1 MNDAQ
6 WRPTKTIGG
15 KKSDDMENSEVN
27 EIKIKNR
34 SLNPLVKD
42 IFCSLDKGLVGK
54 KIVICITAS
63 VAAYKAIDMTRLLIR
78 HGADVFP
85 VMSSMSNLL
94 LTSEIMKWASGNDV
108 VTKLSANLEHI
119 FLADYDRSDL
129 ILVYPCTANTI
140 GKIAN
145 GIDDTAVT
153 STLSVALGSKIP
165 IIIAPAM
172 HKSMY
177 FNPFVTANIER
188 LKKQGVSFIEPSIS
202 ENKAKVAEPE
212 EILRGIK
219 YMSNSDSTLS
229 PHLVSEITK
238 EENGRVLGT
247 DGGQRESLSGRNILV
262 TSGSTI
268 EFIDPIRVVSN
279 ISSGKMG
286 NAIAQEAYARGANVT
301 LVHGHG
307 TIEPQEA
314 PPRLSVTRVNTG
326 DEMYDAVISELG
338 TKSYDAAFMTAAIA
352 DFKPIKVLPKKI
364 ETRKKGPLVISLHP
378 TRKIV
383 DEIRNASKNSKIF
396 LVAFKADYEKSKK
409 EMTNYALKKMTEC
422 RCDLVV
428 AIDVGRK
435 GSEMGSDTNEAII
448 VDKKKN
454 ISYLP
459 LQKKDLIASKLLE
472 LLATESQL

>member
-1 MNDAQ
+1 MDNFEDNE
-6 WRPTKTIGG
+6 TNFMS
-15 KKSDDMENSEVN
+15 KS
-27 EIKIKNR
+27 R
-34 SLNPLVKD
+34 NPLVED
-42 IFCSLDKGLVGK
+42 IFCSFGKDLLGK

-63 VAAYKAIDMTRLLIR
+63 VAAYKAIDLTRLLIR

-119 FLADYDRSDL
+119 FLADYNRSDL

-153 STLSVALGSKIP
+153 SILSVALGSKIP

-177 FNPFVTANIER
+177 FNPFVTSNIEH
-188 LKKQGVSFIEPSIS
+188 LKKEGVNFIEPSIS
-202 ENKAKVAEPE
+202 ENKAKLVEPE
-212 EILRGIK
+212 EVLRGII
-219 YMSNSDSTLS
+219 YMFNSDSASLH
-229 PHLVSEITK
+229 HLVSGMAQDK
-238 EENGRVLGT
+238 KDRVLGT
-247 DGGQRESLSGRNILV
+247 EENQKESLSGRNILI

-279 ISSGKMG
+279 LSSGKMG
-286 NAIAQEAYARGANVT
+286 NAIAHEAYTRGANVT
-301 LVHGHG
+301 LVYGRG
-307 TIEPQEA
+307 TTELKEE
-314 PPRLSVTRVNTG
+314 PRLSITRVNTC

-338 TKSYDAAFMTAAIA
+338 TKSYDAAFMSAAIA
-352 DFKPIKVLPKKI
+352 DFKPSKELPKKI
-364 ETRKKGPLVISLHP
+364 ETRKRGPLVISLSP
-378 TRKIV
+378 ARKIV
-383 DEIRNASKNSKIF
+383 DEMRNASKNSKIF
-396 LVAFKADYEKSKK
+396 LVAFKADYKKSNK
-409 EMTNYALKKMTEC
+409 EMTNYALKKMAEC

-435 GSEMGSDTNEAII
+435 GSEMGSETSEAIV

-454 ISYLP
+454 IIYLP
-459 LQKKDLIASKLLE
+459 LQKKDLIARKLLGLLTTE
-472 LLATESQL
+472 LHS

>member
-1 MNDAQ
+1 MDNFEDNE
-6 WRPTKTIGG
+6 TNFMS
-15 KKSDDMENSEVN
+15 KS
-27 EIKIKNR
+27 R
-34 SLNPLVKD
+34 NPLVED
-42 IFCSLDKGLVGK
+42 IFCSFGKDLLGK

-63 VAAYKAIDMTRLLIR
+63 VAAYKAIDLTRLLIR

-119 FLADYDRSDL
+119 FLADYNRSDL

-145 GIDDTAVT
+145 GIDDT
-153 STLSVALGSKIP
+153 GSKIP

-177 FNPFVTANIER
+177 FNPFVTSNIEH
-188 LKKQGVSFIEPSIS
+188 LKKEGVNFIEPSIS
-202 ENKAKVAEPE
+202 ENKAKLVEPE
-212 EILRGIK
+212 EVLRGII
-219 YMSNSDSTLS
+219 YMFNSDSASLH
-229 PHLVSEITK
+229 HLVSGMAQDK
-238 EENGRVLGT
+238 KDRVLGT
-247 DGGQRESLSGRNILV
+247 EENQNESLSGRNILI

-279 ISSGKMG
+279 LSSGKMG
-286 NAIAQEAYARGANVT
+286 NAIAHEAYTRGANVT
-301 LVHGHG
+301 LVYGRG
-307 TIEPQEA
+307 TTELKEE
-314 PPRLSVTRVNTG
+314 PRLSITRVNTC

-338 TKSYDAAFMTAAIA
+338 TKSYDAAFMSAAIA
-352 DFKPIKVLPKKI
+352 DFKPSKELPKKI
-364 ETRKKGPLVISLHP
+364 ETRKRGPLVISLSP
-378 TRKIV
+378 ARKIV
-383 DEIRNASKNSKIF
+383 DEMRNASKNSKIF
-396 LVAFKADYEKSKK
+396 LVAFKADYKKSNK
-409 EMTNYALKKMTEC
+409 EMTNYALKKMAEC

-435 GSEMGSDTNEAII
+435 GSEMGSETSEAIV

-454 ISYLP
+454 IIYLP
-459 LQKKDLIASKLLE
+459 LQKKDLIARKLLGLLTTE
-472 LLATESQL
+472 LHS

>member
-1 MNDAQ
+1 MD
-6 WRPTKTIGG
+6 
-15 KKSDDMENSEVN
+15 NSEDN
-27 EIKIKNR
+27 GTIFMNR

-42 IFCSLDKGLVGK
+42 IFCSLGKDLVGR

-63 VAAYKAIDMTRLLIR
+63 VAAYKAIDLTRLLIR

-85 VMSSMSNLL
+85 VMSSKSNQL

-108 VTKLSANLEHI
+108 VTKLSASLEHI
-119 FLADYDRSDL
+119 FLADYNRSDL

-153 STLSVALGSKIP
+153 SILSVALGSKIP

-177 FNPFVTANIER
+177 FNPFVTTNIER

-202 ENKAKVAEPE
+202 ENKAKLAEPE
-212 EILRGIK
+212 EILHEIKCMLSSEPHPVSGIANDK
-219 YMSNSDSTLS
+219 
-229 PHLVSEITK
+229 
-238 EENGRVLGT
+238 NGRVLGG
-247 DGGQRESLSGRNILV
+247 DEDQSESLSGRNILV

-279 ISSGKMG
+279 LSSGKMG
-286 NAIAQEAYARGANVT
+286 NAIAREAYTRGANVS
-301 LVHGHG
+301 LIHGHS
-307 TIEPQEA
+307 TIELKEA
-314 PPRLSVTRVNTG
+314 PRLSITRVKTG
-326 DEMYDAVISELG
+326 DEMYGAVISELG
-338 TKSYDAAFMTAAIA
+338 TKFYDAAFMTAAIA

-364 ETRKKGPLVISLHP
+364 ETRKGGPLIISLYP

-383 DEIRNASKNSKIF
+383 DEMRNASKNSKIF

-409 EMTNYALKKMTEC
+409 EMTHYALKKMTEC

-448 VDKKKN
+448 VDKKRN

-459 LQKKDLIASKLLE
+459 LQKKDLFASKLLE
-472 LLATESQL
+472 LLTTQLQL

>member
-6 WRPTKTIGG
+6 WRPTKITGG
-15 KKSDDMENSEVN
+15 KKSGDMENSEVN
-27 EIKIKNR
+27 DTNFKNS
-34 SLNPLVKD
+34 SLNPLVED
-42 IFCSLDKGLVGK
+42 IFCSLGRDMVGK

-63 VAAYKAIDMTRLLIR
+63 VAAYKAIDLTRLLIR

-119 FLADYDRSDL
+119 FLADYNRSDL

-153 STLSVALGSKIP
+153 SILSVALGSKIP

-177 FNPFVTANIER
+177 FNPFVTTNIER

-219 YMSNSDSTLS
+219 YMSSSDSPLS
-229 PHLVSEITK
+229 PHLVSGLAK
-238 EENGRVLGT
+238 EKNGRALGT
-247 DGGQRESLSGRNILV
+247 DEDQRKSLSGRSILV

-268 EFIDPIRVVSN
+268 EFIDPIRVISN
-279 ISSGKMG
+279 LSSGKMG
-286 NAIAQEAYARGANVT
+286 NAIAHEAYTRGANVT
-301 LVHGHG
+301 LIHGHG
-307 TIEPQEA
+307 TIELQEA
-314 PPRLSVTRVNTG
+314 SRLSITRVNTG

-364 ETRKKGPLVISLHP
+364 ETRKRGPLVISLYP

-448 VDKKKN
+448 LDKKKN
-454 ISYLP
+454 INYLP
-459 LQKKDLIASKLLE
+459 IQKKALIASKLLE
-472 LLATESQL
+472 LLTTELQL